1 MTPTQKTANFMI
13 VGMHCA
19 SCAVRNERSLKMIPG
34 VLGASV
40 NFGTHTATVTY
51 DPALTSEPL
60 LHEAVVATGYK
71 VFIAADRDAHMAHE
85 AGELRQAG
93 REAVIAALLSFPV
106 IVLGM
111 IHFDLPGSLYGI
123 GTTRLIE
130 TFLTAA
136 VVLVIGRR
144 FHIGAWK
151 QARLRAAN
159 MDTLISMGTLSALL
173 ISIWYTT
180 IHAPDA
186 YFEAAASITA
196 LILIGHY
203 YEERS
208 RTSAAAAIRLLMEL
222 GAKKARLFLF
232 DGSDRD
238 VPIEVVKIGDMLLVR
253 PGEKIPLD
261 GVILTGDS
269 SVDES
274 MLTGE
279 SLPIGKHPG
288 ESVFGG
294 TINQNGVLIVEVRRT
309 GKDTVLAQIVRT
321 VEDAQ
326 AKKAPIQKLVDRVS
340 SVFVPIVI
348 GIAVVTAIGW
358 FLSTGD
364 IIASL
369 GPAIAVLVIAC
380 PCALGLATPTAVMV
394 GTGTGAARGILI
406 KNADALERV
415 QKIDTVIFD
424 KTGTLTLG
432 KPTVVDI
439 VAGGAH
445 DEDDVLRIAASL
457 EQYSEHPLAKAVVA
471 EAARRGLALTRTS
484 DFNAVPGK
492 GIVGKVEGVDVSVGS
507 GRTTDGASL
516 PPATEAAI
524 IDLENA
530 GNTVIRVSIDGSVEG
545 VIAIADVPKPD
556 ARKAVADLLAQD
568 IQVYIVTGDNLGTGT
583 AIAKAVGI
591 GTDKVFANA
600 LPSDKAA
607 QIKAFQDEGRSVAF
621 VGDGINDAPALVQ
634 ADLGI
639 AVGTGTD
646 IAIEA
651 GDIVLVQGSPSRVVD
666 ALTLSKRTLAIIRQ
680 NLFWAFFYNIIA
692 IPVAA
697 FGLLT
702 PMIASAAMAL
712 SSISVVINSL
722 RIRNMRFASTQVAP
736 TTKAAPNVV

>member
-1 MTPTQKTANFMI
+1 MI

-19 SCAVRNERSLKMIPG
+19 SCALRNERSLKMIPG
-34 VLGASV
+34 VVDANV

-51 DPALTSEPL
+51 DPAVTSEPL

-71 VFIAADRDAHMAHE
+71 VFIAADRMAHAAHE
-85 AGELRQAG
+85 AKELRAAATDAIL
-93 REAVIAALLSFPV
+93 AVSFALPV

-111 IHFDLPGSLYGI
+111 TRYELPGSFYGI
-123 GTTRLIE
+123 GSTLLIE

-136 VVLVIGRR
+136 VVLVIGRQ

-151 QARLRAAN
+151 QARMHAAN
-159 MDTLISMGTLSALL
+159 MDTLISMGTLSAFF
-173 ISIWYTT
+173 ISVWYT
-180 IHAPDA
+180 INHAPDA

-196 LILIGHY
+196 LILIGQY

-238 VPIEVVKIGDMLLVR
+238 VPIEVVKLGDMLLVR

-294 TINQNGVLIVEVRRT
+294 TINQNSVIIVEVRRT
-309 GKDTVLAQIVRT
+309 GENTVLAQIVRT
-321 VEDAQ
+321 VEEAQ
-326 AKKAPIQKLVDRVS
+326 AKKAPIQKLADRVS
-340 SVFVPIVI
+340 GVFVPVVI
-348 GIAVVTAIGW
+348 LIALATAIGW
-358 FLSTGD
+358 YLATGD
-364 IIASL
+364 LAASL
-369 GPAIAVLVIAC
+369 GPAVAVLVIAC

-406 KNADALERV
+406 KNAEALERV
-415 QKIDTVIFD
+415 EKIDTIIFD
-424 KTGTLTLG
+424 KTGTLTVG
-432 KPTVVDI
+432 RPTVVDV

-445 DEDDVLRIAASL
+445 DVDDVLRMAASL
-457 EQYSEHPLAKAVVA
+457 EQYSEHPLAKAVIA
-471 EAARRGLALTRTS
+471 EAGRRGLVLARTS
-484 DFNAVPGK
+484 DFNTVPGK
-492 GIVGKVEGVDVSVGS
+492 GIIGKIEGTDVAVGS
-507 GRTTDGASL
+507 SRLTEGMAI
-516 PPATEAAI
+516 PPTTEAAT

-530 GNTVIRVSIDGSVEG
+530 GNTVIRVIIDGSVEG

-556 ARKAVADLLAQD
+556 ARRAVADLLEANID
-568 IQVYIVTGDNLGTGT
+568 VYIVTGDNLGTGT
-583 AIAKAVGI
+583 AIAKAVGL
-591 GTDKVFANA
+591 GTDKVFANV

-607 QIKAFQDEGRSVAF
+607 QIQKLQAEGRRVAF
-621 VGDGINDAPALVQ
+621 IGDGINDAPALVQ

-639 AVGTGTD
+639 AIGTGTD

-651 GDIVLVQGSPSRVVD
+651 GSIVLVQGSPSRVVD
-666 ALTLSKRTLAIIRQ
+666 ALALSRRTLSIIKQ
-680 NLFWAFFYNIIA
+680 NLFWAFIYNIIA
-692 IPVAA
+692 IPIAA

-722 RIRNMRFASTQVAP
+722 RIRNMKFSTVQPSKESAIISP
-736 TTKAAPNVV
+736 